1 MTSGIL
7 RDLANAA
14 ESRRESRKTF
24 VQACRRLAKRIVETG
39 RVGDQA
45 CAHNRVYRIENVA
58 WTLSDKAGKPYE
70 THPPVRTLAVL
81 SGSWYV
87 DLDGTCFDDRDLV
100 SLLELTAPGTDPVD
114 STPHYAG
121 LAGIL
126 EAEREGAYDIE
137 GVGPTEFKPASNAD
151 YEIFAADAEEILAGF
166 IERVRDED
174 NQKRKATEKLD
185 SLTLTRLTVSGEL

>member
-1 MTSGIL
+1 MTGGIL

-24 VQACRRLAKRIVETG
+24 VQACRRLANRIVETG
-39 RVGDQA
+39 RVGDRA
-45 CAHNRVYRIENVA
+45 CVHKRVYAIENVA
-58 WTLSDKAGKPYE
+58 WTLSDKDGRPYE
-70 THPPVRTLAVL
+70 YESHPPVRTLAVH

-87 DLDGTCFDDRDLV
+87 DPTLGGTCFDDRDLV

-114 STPHYAG
+114 SAPHYAG

-137 GVGPTEFKPASNAD
+137 GIGPTEFKPASNAD
-151 YEIFAADAEEILAGF
+151 YEVFAADAEEILAGF
-166 IERVRDED
+166 IECLRDED
-174 NQKRKATEKLD
+174 NRKRKATEKLD
-185 SLTLTRLTVSGEL
+185 ALNH